1 MSAPMTQPL
10 HGSYLMPSL
19 EHATVA
25 DAMHPG
31 IISCDGDTP
40 LTEVARLM
48 ASNHVHCVAVSG
60 VPHEYATIWGIV
72 YDLDVVASGIRG
84 STEQTAAALARTPVV
99 HVEPSVAL
107 RAAAELMLTHKV
119 SHLLVVDPTAQR
131 PLGILSTLD
140 ITGILAWGEA

>member
-1 MSAPMTQPL
+1 MSAPLTQPL

-31 IISCDGDTP
+31 VISCDAETP

-48 ASNHVHCVAVSG
+48 ASHHVHCVAVSG
-60 VPHEYATIWGIV
+60 VPHEQTTIWGIV
-72 YDLDVVASGIRG
+72 YDSDVVASGIRDG
-84 STEQTAAALARTPVV
+84 AEETAAGLARTPVV
-99 HVEPSVAL
+99 NVEPTVPL
-107 RAAAELMLTHKV
+107 RAAAELMLTNKV
-119 SHLLVVDPTAQR
+119 SHLLVVDSTAHR

-140 ITGILAWGEA
+140 VAGILAWGEA